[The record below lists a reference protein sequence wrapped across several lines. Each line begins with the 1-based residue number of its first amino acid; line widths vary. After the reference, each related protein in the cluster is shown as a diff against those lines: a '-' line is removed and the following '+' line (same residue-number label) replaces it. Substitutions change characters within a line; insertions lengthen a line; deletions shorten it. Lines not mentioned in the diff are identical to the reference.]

1 MCQFPKFEHL
11 YIHVLS
17 NCHAFLCK
25 ILILMSYLG
34 VNKENYLFYFGKEAK
49 KGQIPKFTYLEG
61 LEGIQNFYFTSNFDP
76 IFFSW
81 LYWDFSAVSTD
92 FLHLPFCKI
101 KSTESDQKVSNS
113 KILYS
118 ILVSSNFNVFFS
130 LQHVHLYELIKK
142 MSGKWDKRDPIK
154 KFHIFGRYT

>member
-61 LEGIQNFYFTSNFDP
+61 LE
-76 IFFSW
+76 
-81 LYWDFSAVSTD
+81 
-92 FLHLPFCKI
+92 FL
-101 KSTESDQKVSNS
+101 
-113 KILYS
+113 
-118 ILVSSNFNVFFS
+118 
-130 LQHVHLYELIKK
+130 
-142 MSGKWDKRDPIK
+142 
-154 KFHIFGRYT
+154 FHIQF